1 MVFFFAL
8 SFGFIFLGF
17 TIALSASKELKRLNP
32 NPRAWFDGAT
42 GVETPEKHEQLFNNF

>member
-17 TIALSASKELKRLNP
+17 SIARSASKELERLNP
-32 NPRAWFDGAT
+32 NPKAWLEGAS
-42 GVETPEKHEQLFNNF
+42 GVQTPEKHEQLFNNF